1 MKWRVDYSQKFFMLL
16 YNPSSSCSDAII
28 NVIHWCSS
36 YLGSAPSTS
45 RRSWIVTLDSAEVTT
60 TLEFE
65 VTVKLLKCLENW
77 FSDYVACVG
86 WHDCWSDM
94 FIVNSGVRQS
104 IIIVSVVIYIDD
116 MISSDVFIIA
126 YADDILLLTPSVT
139 ALQNLFRLQPLNRSD
154 MTRVIQGF
162 THFYL

>member
-1 MKWRVDYSQKFFMLL
+1 
-16 YNPSSSCSDAII
+16 
-28 NVIHWCSS
+28 
-36 YLGSAPSTS
+36 
-45 RRSWIVTLDSAEVTT
+45 
-60 TLEFE
+60 
-65 VTVKLLKCLENW
+65 
-77 FSDYVACVG
+77 
-86 WHDCWSDM
+86 M